1 MFGGIYC
8 NNSGVNC
15 IGNGNVD
22 MNVNDNNDITVEEVS
37 T

>member
-8 NNSGVNC
+8 NNNGVNVV
-15 IGNGNVD
+15 GNDNVNV
-22 MNVNDNNDITVEEVS
+22 NVNDNNDISVEEVS